1 MVFESFSNFY
11 VVRLVSMLDPLT
23 AVGLAGTVVQ
33 FVDFS
38 TKLVS
43 HSVELYEK
51 GGRQELAADVCV
63 IGLVGAVVHE
73 VHMRRGPSLAD
84 HRQQGAQ
91 QESRVLVVAGNG
103 DHHFQPGQ
111 SLRVGR

>member
-51 GGRQELAADVCV
+51 GKL
-63 IGLVGAVVHE
+63 
-73 VHMRRGPSLAD
+73 
-84 HRQQGAQ
+84 
-91 QESRVLVVAGNG
+91 
-103 DHHFQPGQ
+103 
-111 SLRVGR
+111 